1 MNYYELIIYRHES
14 MIDKRKLRY
23 SITRSMTR
31 IVSSDHPRLR
41 RLKVDCQVAS
51 LGLPALEGDA
61 PMQALSSPVSTSNS
75 WASLGTR

>member
-1 MNYYELIIYRHES
+1 

-23 SITRSMTR
+23 SITRSMTS
-31 IVSSDHPRLR
+31 IVSSDPHLR